1 MKNIIKTTA
10 VIFTIL
16 TFFACKQSTEKAI
29 DQSVPDSLAGTFWD
43 YTLPVDERVDD
54 LISKLTL
61 EEKCAQML
69 HDAPA
74 IPRLNIPAYNW
85 WNEALHGVAR
95 FGRATVFP
103 QPIGMAAT
111 FDKEL
116 IERIASAISDEVRA
130 KFNAAQKIENYAQ
143 YCGLTFWSPN
153 VNLFRDARWGR
164 GMETWGEDPYLT
176 GTLGSAFVKG
186 LQGNHEKYLKAAA
199 CAKHYVVHSGPE
211 ALRHNFNAT
220 PPKKDF
226 YESYLPPFEML
237 VKDVNVEAVMC
248 AYNRTYDEPCCGS
261 PFLLKEILRDKWGFE
276 GHILSDCWAINDF
289 HEHHKATNTA
299 EESVAKAIKAGLNLN
314 CGNAFE
320 YMESA
325 VKKGL
330 VSEEEVD
337 QNLAVLLRT
346 RFKLGLFDPVG
357 LNPYNKIK
365 PEVINC
371 EEHKSMAK
379 EAAAKS
385 IVMLK
390 NNDVL
395 PLEKTTKYLFV
406 IGPNAAN
413 IDALLGNYH
422 GVSDDMTT
430 ILEGITSKVDPGTRL
445 EYRHGFLLDRENIN
459 KVGWA
464 ISEARDADATIVVMG
479 LNTLLEGEE
488 GEAIASPFKSDRKD
502 IKLPGKQLEYFKQIR
517 DNDGKPLI
525 VVLTGGSPIAIPEIH
540 ELADAVLF
548 AWYPG
553 EQGGMAVADI
563 LFGDAAPSGKLP
575 LTFPYSVDQ
584 LPDYEDYS
592 MDNRTYKYMI
602 EEPLYPFGF
611 GLSYTTFEFT
621 NIKTDKKQYKNNEPV
636 NISVTI
642 KNTGNSEAEEVVQL
656 YLTNTEASFRVPE
669 YAMKAFKR
677 LSMKAGETKTVDF
690 KLMPEAFKNIDM
702 DGHKIL
708 DPGEFKITAGSCSPG
723 RRGVELG
730 APESV
735 EVVVSIAN

>member
-1 MKNIIKTTA
+1 MKTIIKTTA
-10 VIFTIL
+10 VMITIL
-16 TFFACKQSTEKAI
+16 AAFACQQSTEKAI
-29 DQSVPDSLAGTFWD
+29 DKSVPDSLAGTFWD

-111 FDKEL
+111 FDEKL
-116 IERIASAISDEVRA
+116 IKRIGTAISDEARA

-164 GMETWGEDPYLT
+164 GMETWGEDPFLT

-186 LQGNHEKYLKAAA
+186 LQGNNEKYLKAAA

-211 ALRHNFNAT
+211 GLRHHFNAI
-220 PPKKDF
+220 PPIKDF

-237 VKDVNVEAVMC
+237 VKDANVEAVMC
-248 AYNRTYDEPCCGS
+248 AYNRTFDEPCCGS
-261 PFLLKEILRDKWGFE
+261 PFLLKEILKDKWGFE

-289 HEHHKATNTA
+289 HENHQVTNTP
-299 EESVAKAIKAGLNLN
+299 EESVAQAIKAGVNLN

-320 YMESA
+320 YLEQA
-325 VKKGL
+325 IEQGL
-330 VSEEEVD
+330 VTEQEIDE
-337 QNLAVLLRT
+337 NLAVLLRT
-346 RFKLGLFDPVG
+346 RFKLGLFDPAN
-357 LNPYNKIK
+357 LNPYNKINTD
-365 PEVINC
+365 VVNC
-371 EEHKSMAK
+371 KAHKALAK

-390 NNDVL
+390 NNGVL

-413 IDALLGNYH
+413 VDVLLGNYH

-459 KVGWA
+459 KIGWA
-464 ISEARDADATIVVMG
+464 ISEATDADVTIAVMG

-502 IKLPGKQLEYFKQIR
+502 IKLPGKQLEYFKQLR

-525 VVLTGGSPIAIPEIH
+525 VILTGGSPIAIPEIH

-584 LPDYEDYS
+584 LPDYENYS
-592 MDNRTYKYMI
+592 MQGRTYKYMDD
-602 EEPLYPFGF
+602 EPLYPFGF
-611 GLSYTTFEFT
+611 GLSYTSFDYS
-621 NIKTDKKQYKNNEPV
+621 KLQV
-636 NISVTI
+636 NQDGEKITLSANV
-642 KNTGNSEAEEVVQL
+642 KNTGAFESEEVVQL
-656 YLTNTEASFRVPE
+656 YATTKDADFDVPM
-669 YAMKAFKR
+669 YDLKGFKR
-677 LSMKAGETKTVDF
+677 VMLKPGESKTVTF
-690 KLMPEAFKNIDM
+690 ELTKNKMENIDNK
-702 DGHKIL
+702 GNSVFVK
-708 DPGEFKITAGSCSPG
+708 GEYTFYLGGSLPSQ
-723 RRGVELG
+723 RSIDLG
-730 APESV
+730 AQKP
-735 EVVVSIAN
+735 VSININLK